1 MNVLNEFMDVYLASI
16 NIDKKLFKSKSRIRH
31 LSDARMIYCT
41 VLRLAGNFG
50 LKEIADTIN
59 RDHATVIHAVKNYKA
74 LSGIDKLFVEKY
86 NKAAHLFNLIN
97 PSHDYPQHIHSI
109 IDTMCLSNNKLRKL
123 IAIKDARI
131 SINEDEI
138 LSLKNKI
145 NNYKLEFD
153 GNN

>member
-59 RDHATVIHAVKNYKA
+59 RDHATVIHAVNF
-74 LSGIDKLFVEKY
+74 L
-86 NKAAHLFNLIN
+86 
-97 PSHDYPQHIHSI
+97 
-109 IDTMCLSNNKLRKL
+109 
-123 IAIKDARI
+123 
-131 SINEDEI
+131 
-138 LSLKNKI
+138 
-145 NNYKLEFD
+145 
-153 GNN
+153 

>member
-1 MNVLNEFMDVYLASI
+1 MNVLTEFLDSYLTSVKANKDEFI
-16 NIDKKLFKSKSRIRH
+16 SKSRKRNLNDLRI
-31 LSDARMIYCT
+31 IYCA
-41 VLRLAGNFG
+41 VARLEGNFG
-50 LKEIADTIN
+50 LKEIGDTIN
-59 RDHATVIHAVKNYKA
+59 RDHATVIHAVKNYNA
-74 LSGIDKLFVEKY
+74 LSDVDRKFKEDY
-86 NKAAHLFNLIN
+86 SKAKHIFRLIN
-97 PSHDYPQHIHSI
+97 PDHSWPEHIHCI